1 MKPQYFLGL
10 AALTFALSGCA
21 DGGGASATVDA
32 GDAVAENSTCPC
44 MGGKVD
50 GSTTVDWN
58 GKTIGFCCPPCID
71 EWKEMTDEERT
82 AALAKAAD
90 EGGHSDHGDH
100 AEPAETAAPAA
111 EEAAAEAPAAA
122 EEAAAPAE

>member
-32 GDAVAENSTCPC
+32 GQAVPENSTCPC

-50 GSTTVDWN
+50 GSTNVEWN

-71 EWKEMTDEERT
+71 EWNEMTDEERT
-82 AALAKAAD
+82 AALAEASEEA
-90 EGGHSDHGDH
+90 DHGDH
-100 AEPAETAAPAA
+100 DHADHGNHAEK
-111 EEAAAEAPAAA
+111 
-122 EEAAAPAE
+122 AAAPAEEEAAAAPAEEAAPKE